1 MSNNL
6 FKKVDKVE
14 LDSNFY
20 LESDGSWGVSLV
32 QHYPAKRTNKKGEET
47 DYTATERYYYTTVAQ
62 ALEKYVNLKQIIL
75 PEVSEM
81 LEIQK
86 QVLVILEYFK
96 KNYKN
101 W

>member
-1 MSNNL
+1 MNNL
-6 FKKVDKVE
+6 FKTAGKID
-14 LDSNFY
+14 LDGQFY
-20 LESDGSWGVSLV
+20 LESDGSWGISLV

-47 DYTATERYYYTTVAQ
+47 DYTATERYYYNTVAQ

-81 LEIQK
+81 LKIQ
-86 QVLVILEYFK
+86 QGTFSILKEFK
-96 KNYKN
+96 ENYKN

>member
-1 MSNNL
+1 MNKL
-6 FKKVDKVE
+6 FKTTGKID
-14 LDSNFY
+14 LDDNHY

-32 QHYPAKRTNKKGEET
+32 QHFPAKRNSKKGEET

-81 LEIQK
+81 LKIQ
-86 QVLVILEYFK
+86 QETLNILKDFK
-96 KNYKN
+96 EKYKN